1 VRERGY
7 DHAHRLAAAAAREL
21 RRRGASAR
29 PGRLLVPTRVVAD
42 QAGLGSAARAV
53 NLAGAMRATPG
64 APCRVVLLDDVMTT
78 GSTLVE
84 AARALR
90 EHGHAVLGAAVLGAT
105 TRRNSPGRGSPLHP
119 ARDEG

>member
-1 VRERGY
+1 VI
-7 DHAHRLAAAAAREL
+7 
-21 RRRGASAR
+21 
-29 PGRLLVPTRVVAD
+29 
-42 QAGLGSAARAV
+42 
-53 NLAGAMRATPG
+53 LAGAMRATPG

-90 EHGHAVLGAAVLGAT
+90 QEGHEALGAAVLAAT
-105 TRRNSPGRGSPLHP
+105 PRRKSPGRGSPLHP